1 MDFKIPW
8 LISRRRKIVAIAIDF
23 LIVNV
28 IYNINYSNLFG
39 SYPNLIVSY
48 SLATFWVIISY
59 IIGRYMRISTLNFSS
74 LINNILKILILFLL
88 CNTIYLLIN
97 WGYSI
102 GIFLINEIYFL
113 TESEKELSN
122 FFIQSTFNF
131 SLLSLVAQYFLS
143 LITYNIFD
151 HNPKD
156 WIFFGNESKFIEL
169 KAENFNNSKR
179 FNIKR
184 FSDDE
189 NFKNI
194 EFKNFEG
201 IIVSDFNEIKSS
213 NLDIIFDQKLQGLK
227 VLSVISWFE
236 KEFHRISTKIIKDK
250 YQLLDKFQSIE
261 DNYQIRIKRVG
272 DIVVSLFLLILCSP
286 IFLVVSLMIFIEDRG
301 PILYF
306 QKRSGLKNINFKVIK
321 FRSMKINAEKNGV
334 QWSQRSDPRITKI
347 GRFLRA
353 TRIDEL
359 PQLFCVIQGSMSLIG
374 PRPERPEIEKDLIKD
389 IPYYECR
396 NSVRPGISGWAQV
409 NYPYGA
415 SVEDAVNKLS
425 FDIYYISNFS
435 LLLDLL
441 ILFKTIK
448 VVLTGKGHKPYAKL
462 Y

>member
-1 MDFKIPW
+1 MIFRAPW
-8 LISRRRKIVAIAIDF
+8 LISRRRKLIAIAIDF
-23 LIVNV
+23 FIIISV
-28 IYNINYSNLFG
+28 YQINYNNQFS

-59 IIGRYMRISTLNFSS
+59 IIGRYMRIIKLNFSS
-74 LINNILKILILFLL
+74 FFKHGLRILILFFL
-88 CNTIYLLIN
+88 CNSIYLLIN

-102 GIFLINEIYFL
+102 GIFLIKEIYLFS
-113 TESEKELSN
+113 ESEKELSN
-122 FFIQSTFNF
+122 FFIQSSLKFSII
-131 SLLSLVAQYFLS
+131 SLLAQYFLS
-143 LITYNIFD
+143 LITYNIYD
-151 HNPKD
+151 KPKE
-156 WIFFGNESKFIEL
+156 WIFFGDESKFFEL
-169 KAENFNNSKR
+169 SKENYNNSKK

-184 FSDDE
+184 FSDD

-194 EFKNFEG
+194 QFNNYEG
-201 IIVSDFNEIKSS
+201 IIVSDLNKIKSS
-213 NLDIIFDQKLQGLK
+213 NLDIIFNLKLKGLK
-227 VLSVISWFE
+227 VISALSWFE
-236 KEFHRISTKIIKDK
+236 KEFHRIPTKIISDK

-272 DIVVSLFLLILCSP
+272 DIIISLFLLILCSP
-286 IFLVVSLMIFIEDRG
+286 IFLIVSLMIFIEDRG

-306 QKRSGLKNINFKVIK
+306 QNRSGLNNIDFKVIK
-321 FRSMKINAEKNGV
+321 FRSMKIDAEINGI
-334 QWSQRSDPRITKI
+334 QWSKRNDPRITKI
-347 GRFLRA
+347 GKLLRA

-374 PRPERPEIEKDLIKD
+374 PRPERPELEKDLIKK

-415 SVEDAVNKLS
+415 SISDTVNKLS

-441 ILFKTIK
+441 ILVKTIK
-448 VVLTGKGHKPYAKL
+448 VVFTGKGHKPI
-462 Y
+462 